1 MIELGVNIDHV
12 ATVRQARLGKEP
24 DPVTAAVAAER
35 GGAKW
40 ITAHLREDR
49 RHIQDDDIFLIKD
62 EVVIP
67 FNLEMACTDEMVGI
81 ALKLMPAQV
90 TFVPEKREE
99 LTTEGGLDVK
109 ANFQKLKEGTT
120 QLKSQGI
127 TVSFFIDP
135 DEEQIN
141 ASKEAG
147 AQFGELHTGDYANA
161 HYTDEIDHQLVRLI
175 TAGET
180 MHQIGLRVNAGHGLN
195 YLNAKQSLQIPHLE
209 QLHIGHGIVS
219 RAIFEGMEKSVREM
233 VELIS

>member
-1 MIELGVNIDHV
+1 MVELGVNIDHI

-24 DPVTAAVAAER
+24 DPVAGALASER

-62 EVVIP
+62 QVTVP
-67 FNLEMACTDEMVGI
+67 FNLEMACTEEMINI

-109 ANFQKLKEGTT
+109 KCFQHLKEGTT
-120 QLKSQGI
+120 ELKSQGI
-127 TVSFFIDP
+127 SVSFFIDP
-135 DEEQIN
+135 DDEQIQ
-141 ASKEAG
+141 ATKEAG

-161 HYTDEIDHQLVRLI
+161 QKSDAQDRELVRLVA
-175 TAGET
+175 AGET
-180 MHQIGLRVNAGHGLN
+180 MHGLGLGVNAGHGLN
-195 YLNAKQSLQIPHLE
+195 YINVEPTLRIPHLE
-209 QLHIGHGIVS
+209 QLHIGHGIV
-219 RAIFEGMEKSVREM
+219 AVALFEGMEKAVREM